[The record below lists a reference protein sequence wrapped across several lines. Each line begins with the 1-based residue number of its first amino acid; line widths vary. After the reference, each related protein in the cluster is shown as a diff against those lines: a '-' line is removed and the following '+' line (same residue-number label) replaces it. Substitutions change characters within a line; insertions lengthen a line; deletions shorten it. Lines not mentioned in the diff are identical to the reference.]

1 MNING
6 DRLMWLHVYGTL
18 AEIRRRGDRSSSK
31 LLMTVYAVIHTGM
44 LNFAKCW
51 PILIILSLP
60 YFQIN
65 CRDSWNKICH
75 LTSNVLQH
83 YLAKIEYS
91 TVQVLQHVIQCK
103 CDAESFIYGICLPE
117 MLITISYVYTD
128 SFTILQHGGCSVGSG
143 GCQVDAPGGGCL
155 HPSRGMKGP
164 ADRHIEISCELHRY
178 YTRQATRNEIFYL
191 MKCNNAQTC
200 EKRNWT

>member
-83 YLAKIEYS
+83 YLAKIGCWTLQLYGTS
-91 TVQVLQHVIQCK
+91 FNANVMQNHLFTVS
-103 CDAESFIYGICLPE
+103 A
-117 MLITISYVYTD
+117 
-128 SFTILQHGGCSVGSG
+128 
-143 GCQVDAPGGGCL
+143 
-155 HPSRGMKGP
+155 
-164 ADRHIEISCELHRY
+164 
-178 YTRQATRNEIFYL
+178 YTRNVEDCFIGLNRLIYNIAACAKLVCSQETRMLWVPHATGRWMRQWCVI
-191 MKCNNAQTC
+191 KCCSAWC
-200 EKRNWT
+200 